1 MKRLLVFGPSSSYG
15 IGLNNPDEEVWGS
28 VLSKKL
34 NRNFINNS
42 IPGASDK
49 LISYKIINYEY
60 QKDDIVLIMWAFPDR
75 YTIIKSEN
83 TFENLMPS
91 SNDDKSIFY
100 YTKIHEDIDHE
111 FMSRVYINY
120 ALNFLKNKKIKV
132 YSLFHG
138 EFLNKSLDSNETLA
152 PIYYDKYD
160 IGYPRA
166 NDGVHVGVE
175 GNYDFAVSLYKFINK
190 SVI

>member
-1 MKRLLVFGPSSSYG
+1 MKRLIVFGPSSSYG
-15 IGLNNPDEEVWGS
+15 IGLNDVNNEVWGG

-34 NRNFINNS
+34 NRYFINNS

-49 LISYKIINYEY
+49 LISYKITHFEY
-60 QKDDIVLIMWAFPDR
+60 QPDDIVMIMWAFPDR
-75 YTIIKSEN
+75 YSIIKSEN

-100 YTKIHEDIDHE
+100 YTKIHEDFDHK
-111 FMSRVYINY
+111 FMSRVYMNY
-120 ALNFLKNKKIKV
+120 ALNFLKNKKIKAH
-132 YSLFHG
+132 SLFHG
-138 EFLNKSLDSNETLA
+138 EFLNKSLDTNETLI

-166 NDGVHVGVE
+166 SDDIHVGTE
-175 GNYDFAVSLYKFINK
+175 GNEKFALALHRYLSKEFI
-190 SVI
+190 